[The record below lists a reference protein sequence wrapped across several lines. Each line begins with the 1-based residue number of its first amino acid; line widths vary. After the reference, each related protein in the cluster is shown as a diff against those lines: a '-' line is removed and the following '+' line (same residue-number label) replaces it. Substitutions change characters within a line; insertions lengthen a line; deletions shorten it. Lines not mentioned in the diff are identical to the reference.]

1 MERYS
6 LISNRGESKMNDKTE
21 SPAPQTETAGTA
33 VMTIDIAGDDLPSQ
47 EDIAVLAY
55 YYWQA
60 RGCKDG
66 SAEEDW
72 LRAEQELL
80 DRVSQKKD

>member
-1 MERYS
+1 
-6 LISNRGESKMNDKTE
+6 MNDKTE

-47 EDIAVLAY
+47 DDIAVLAY
-55 YYWQA
+55 YHWLA

-66 SAEEDW
+66 SPEEDW

-80 DRVSQKKD
+80 DRIAQQTE